1 MSAEDCKIYVPVQ
14 ADFDASGR
22 MVPRRLR
29 WTDGE
34 IYEIDRVLDLR
45 PAAAQKAGG
54 QGDRYTVR
62 IREQETFLFFEHDP
76 DGESGM
82 PGRWFVERKDSKMD
96 NVGKA

>member
-22 MVPRRLR
+22 MVP
-29 WTDGE
+29 
-34 IYEIDRVLDLR
+34 RVLDLR

-82 PGRWFVERKDSKMD
+82 PGRWFVERRQ
-96 NVGKA
+96 